1 MHNHVHVSVIH
12 VNADSCDF
20 PNYQV
25 LKLRPSLTVLDGKK
39 RESPGPL
46 DKRKQ
51 SGQKTVSQP
60 LLGKQK
66 KLKQNRKQEEE
77 EEDVKEEEEEEEERV
92 CAENVMS
99 PHRGEVWEGNRTSR
113 TRKRKTKMTAS
124 LVVAERDQPVAEAA
138 SRTKRKEQKVLEES
152 TEIKDKRSPVGR
164 TEESSAPLGKR
175 KGNYGVE
182 EAHKPRKKKQKTV
195 HESDAKHNT
204 SSTGSSVA
212 AKDSPPG
219 SLDDPASGAGLLKAE
234 QQSLKRGL
242 KGSLKNMTKGRSG
255 VVAVKDIRRK
265 RKGRSGGW
273 DPAGV
278 SSGTNVFQV
287 GSGQAS
293 TWT

>member
-25 LKLRPSLTVLDGKK
+25 LRLRPSVTVLDGKK
-39 RESPGPL
+39 RERPGPL

-66 KLKQNRKQEEE
+66 KLKQKRKQ
-77 EEDVKEEEEEEEERV
+77 EEEEEEEERV
-92 CAENVMS
+92 CAENLMS
-99 PHRGEVWEGNRTSR
+99 PHGGEVREGNRTSR

-195 HESDAKHNT
+195 HESDAKHNA
-204 SSTGSSVA
+204 SSTGSFVA
-212 AKDSPPG
+212 AKGSPG
-219 SLDDPASGAGLLKAE
+219 SLDDPASGAGLLRAE

-265 RKGRSGGW
+265 WKGRRSGGW

-287 GSGQAS
+287 GSGQTS

>member
-25 LKLRPSLTVLDGKK
+25 LRLRPSLTVLDGKK
-39 RESPGPL
+39 RDFQSPGPL

-66 KLKQNRKQEEE
+66 KVKQKRKQEKE
-77 EEDVKEEEEEEEERV
+77 EEDMKEEEERV
-92 CAENVMS
+92 CAENLMS
-99 PHRGEVWEGNRTSR
+99 PHRGELREENRMSK

-138 SRTKRKEQKVLEES
+138 SRTKRKEQKVSEES
-152 TEIKDKRSPVGR
+152 TDVKDKRSLVGR

-175 KGNYGVE
+175 KGNYSVE
-182 EAHKPRKKKQKTV
+182 EVDKPRKKKQKTV
-195 HESDAKHNT
+195 HESDDKHNA

-212 AKDSPPG
+212 TKDSPG
-219 SLDDPASGAGLLKAE
+219 SLDDPVIGAGLLRAE

-242 KGSLKNMTKGRSG
+242 KGSLKDMTKGRSG
-255 VVAVKDIRRK
+255 VVAVKDVRRK
-265 RKGRSGGW
+265 QKGRRSEGW

-278 SSGTNVFQV
+278 SSGANVFHV
-287 GSGQAS
+287 GSGQTS